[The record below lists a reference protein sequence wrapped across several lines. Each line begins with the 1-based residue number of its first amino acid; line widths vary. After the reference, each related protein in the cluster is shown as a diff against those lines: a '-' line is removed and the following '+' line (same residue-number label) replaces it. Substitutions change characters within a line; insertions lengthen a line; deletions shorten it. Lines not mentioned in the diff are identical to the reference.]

1 MESMAHRPPAA
12 EPDMAL
18 IYLSFLFDR
27 LHGAPG
33 APERNCAVLDALAWQ
48 ILDKRPK
55 TLLGLALAARAER
68 WLRRYLWMLDIDSLS
83 PSDQAARLV
92 VDLAMRLRVAT
103 SHDCPTSHTI

>member
-1 MESMAHRPPAA
+1 MKSMAQRPPAA

-18 IYLSFLFDR
+18 LYLSFLFDR
-27 LHGAPG
+27 LHG

-68 WLRRYLWMLDIDSLS
+68 WFRRYLWMQDIDSLS

-92 VDLAMRLRVAT
+92 VDLAMRLAAHSDTAPRGL
-103 SHDCPTSHTI
+103 SRGPS